1 MSLAT
6 SPEAMTFP
14 SRIMVTDPQ
23 ISETSLRMCVEISR
37 LTFLCFSSARVCLI
51 SIIPLGSSPDVGSS
65 RMIVSGFGRSACA
78 RTTLCLIPLENSPI
92 FLSRHSH
99 ILIVSRTSLARISI
113 SLESSP

>member
-1 MSLAT
+1 
-6 SPEAMTFP
+6 MTLP

-23 ISETSLRMCVEISR
+23 ISDTSLRMWVDIRR
-37 LTFLCFSSARVCLI
+37 LTSLCLRSASVCLI

-65 RMIVSGFGRSACA
+65 RMMVSGFGSRAWA

-99 ILIVSRTSLARISI
+99 ILMVSRTSLARISI
-113 SLESSP
+113 SLESRP